1 MNTAAKEIEINARVR
16 IGGGN
21 PLFLIGGPCVIE
33 SEAHAMNLARSI
45 KSVCDDLKIPFIF
58 KASYDKANRSSIKS
72 YRGPGLGE
80 GLQILQHIKDELQ
93 IPVLSDV
100 HETIQVSQAAEV
112 LDVIQIPALLSRQ
125 TDLILEAAKTGK
137 PINLKK
143 GQFLAP
149 QDMKNVIDKAL
160 SQGNDKLL
168 LTERGTS
175 FGYNTLVFDVRSI
188 PVMKQ
193 WGFPVVIDASHSV
206 QKPGGEGDFSG
217 GEAEFIPL
225 MARAGISAG
234 ADGLF
239 LEIHDNPSH
248 ALSDKN
254 NSFNI
259 NNLKDFLTLCLRI
272 KTVVADT
279 DDPDIG

>member
-1 MNTAAKEIEINARVR
+1 MNIAAKEVEINSRVR
-16 IGGGN
+16 IGGTN

-33 SEAHAMNLARSI
+33 SEDHALRLAHSI
-45 KSVCDDLKIPFIF
+45 KSVCEDLKIPFIF

-72 YRGPGLGE
+72 YRGPGLDR
-80 GLQILQHIKDELQ
+80 GLKILQRIKGELQ

-100 HETIQVSQAAEV
+100 HETIQVSRAAEV
-112 LDVIQIPALLSRQ
+112 LDVIQIPAFLSRQ

-137 PINLKK
+137 PLNIKK
-143 GQFLAP
+143 GQFLSP
-149 QDMKNVIDKAL
+149 NDMRNVIDKVL
-160 SQGNDKLL
+160 SQGNGKLI

-188 PVMKQ
+188 PTMKQ
-193 WGFPVVIDASHSV
+193 WGFPVVIDASHCV

-217 GEAEFIPL
+217 GESEFIPL
-225 MARAGISAG
+225 MAKAGIASG

-239 LEIHDNPSH
+239 LEIHDNPSQ
-248 ALSDKN
+248 ALSDSH

-259 NNLKDFLTLCLRI
+259 NNLKSFLSLCLRI
-272 KTVVADT
+272 KNVVADA
-279 DDPDIG
+279 DNPDQG